1 MRIVLCHRC
10 GGQERREGGRE
21 GRENKREREREAL
34 QPSRQRVLVSFYLF
48 AAYSVSDSRY
58 VLP

>member
-1 MRIVLCHRC
+1 VPSLR
-10 GGQERREGGRE
+10 GTGKEG